1 MLEKLIKDICNGDM
15 TINQAEIKQN
25 EFAEWLDEL
34 RVSQARRSKYIDVK
48 ESASKNVKN
57 FYDGWEKIVYGFEN
71 WILSFSKK
79 DGLKTDSIDQRP
91 NILDTPEQRRFN
103 EFLQQIEEEQ
113 KYVNMKLFDKYYPY
127 GRPDEMLQDL
137 NDSKSIVDNGDKL
150 VLIDKS
156 FDYIAD
162 KAKKMPPSTNK
173 NKFVKILNIV
183 NEILKLNGQIR
194 WGQELKILTPDQ
206 MLSRLPIYLAQLKA
220 GNNSEK
226 FKNEIR
232 QLLHSLYRSKKI
244 NQNDLLQFN
253 QYYLN
258 IEAIFMNI
266 ENNKTNKSN

>member
-1 MLEKLIKDICNGDM
+1 
-15 TINQAEIKQN
+15 
-25 EFAEWLDEL
+25 
-34 RVSQARRSKYIDVK
+34 
-48 ESASKNVKN
+48 
-57 FYDGWEKIVYGFEN
+57 
-71 WILSFSKK
+71 
-79 DGLKTDSIDQRP
+79 
-91 NILDTPEQRRFN
+91 
-103 EFLQQIEEEQ
+103 
-113 KYVNMKLFDKYYPY
+113 MKLFDKYYPY
-127 GRPDEMLQDL
+127 RRPDEMLQDL

-232 QLLHSLYRSKKI
+232 QLLHSLYRSKK
-244 NQNDLLQFN
+244 NQPKRS
-253 QYYLN
+253 
-258 IEAIFMNI
+258 ITI
-266 ENNKTNKSN
+266 